1 LPLHLVD
8 DALGAF
14 IAVGRE
20 LSGLAGRRFE
30 LLAA

>member
-8 DALGAF
+8 DGAF